1 MVRAVQV
8 HQVLLVR
15 GTLVSL
21 VLLMGVGHRIPRV
34 SLMPQDA
41 IQYIQVKQVRFT
53 QIQDTVNS

>member
-21 VLLMGVGHRIPRV
+21 VLLTGVGRHIPRV
-34 SLMPQDA
+34 PLMPQGA
-41 IQYIQVKQVRFT
+41 LQYIQVWQVKFT
-53 QIQDTVNS
+53 QIQDTANF